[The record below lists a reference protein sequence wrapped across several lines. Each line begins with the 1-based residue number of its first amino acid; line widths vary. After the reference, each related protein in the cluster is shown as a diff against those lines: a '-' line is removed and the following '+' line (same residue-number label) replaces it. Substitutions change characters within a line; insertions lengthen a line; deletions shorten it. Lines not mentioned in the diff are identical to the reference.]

1 MPVYSEAQMIFDT
14 LNLQAVEIFS
24 SKLDNSAGYTVFH
37 IDSSQITQY
46 ETQNLSELI
55 SASTPIFVKSYG
67 QGSLATSSI
76 RGASATHTQVMWNGV
91 NINSPMPGQADFSQV
106 PVFFIDKAKIYYGPG
121 SIFQTSGG
129 LGGSISLETKTNWQN
144 RLQAEVQQQ
153 FASFETTNTS
163 ARLDIGNQKFQSSTR
178 LFYTQSANN
187 YDYYDIAANRE
198 NPPVEQRKN
207 AAFRQTGL
215 LQELAWK
222 TDTKTALWAKIWL
235 QENHREIPPNMLVN
249 APDGNEGSHE
259 QLARGIVGVD
269 HFFDHASLKVQTGLL
284 YSFMN
289 YKNEISQIDDDNVL
303 TSSVTSAI
311 YNFQGFENLVITTG
325 LDYNHH
331 RVESDNYS
339 GTKLRNEVAAFAGA
353 NYAIK
358 NRAFLNL
365 LIRQELI
372 DNKPAP
378 FTPSFGVSFKP
389 VVDWGLLLKANIAR
403 NFKAPSLNDLYWS
416 PGGNPD
422 LQNESGFSYE
432 AGMEYELKISKFK
445 LNSQVTCFYNDIDNW
460 IMWQPDSV
468 FSYWTPSN
476 LKNVVTKGMELSIN
490 ANGELGKV
498 NWKYSLQYAFTSAE
512 NVEAVS
518 ENDQSVGKQLIYVP
532 KNSVNQIVG
541 IGMWGFDV
549 NYTLNYTGE
558 RYTTSDNSRYL
569 PAFTTQDFS
578 MSKSLVIKRNT
589 FKLQFAIN
597 NFTNKQYQVI
607 AWQPM
612 PGRNYSI
619 SVKYV
624 FNKKCYNYE
633 TSTRLYSQ

>member
-1 MPVYSEAQMIFDT
+1 MNFDT

-24 SKLDNSAGYTVFH
+24 SKLDNSAGYKVFQ

-55 SASTPIFVKSYG
+55 SGSTPIFVKSYG

-91 NINSPMPGQADFSQV
+91 NINSPMPGQAGFSQV

-129 LGGSISLETKTNWQN
+129 LGGSISLETKPNWQN
-144 RLQAEVQQQ
+144 SLYGDVQQQ
-153 FASFETTNTS
+153 CASFETTNTS

-178 LFYTQSANN
+178 IFYTQSANN
-187 YDYYDIAANRE
+187 YDYYDIAASRE
-198 NPPVEQRKN
+198 NPPIEQRQN
-207 AAFRQTGL
+207 AAYRQTGL

-222 TDTKTALWAKIWL
+222 TGTKTALWAKFWL
-235 QENHREIPPNMLVN
+235 QDNYREIPPNMLVN

-289 YKNEISQIDDDNVL
+289 YKNEISQIDDDNVV
-303 TSSVTSAI
+303 TSSVTSASYI
-311 YNFQGFENLVITTG
+311 FQGVENLVITTG

-331 RVESDNYS
+331 RVGSDNYS
-339 GTKLRNEVAAFAGA
+339 GIKLRNELAAFTGV
-353 NYAIK
+353 NYSIK
-358 NRAFLNL
+358 DRAFLNL

-389 VVDWGLLLKANIAR
+389 VMDWGLLLKANIAR

-432 AGMEYELKISKFK
+432 AGLEYALDFSKVK
-445 LNSQVTCFYNDIDNW
+445 LDAQVTCFYNDIDNW
-460 IMWQPDSV
+460 ILWQPDSV

-476 LKNVVTKGMELSIN
+476 LKNVVSKGMELSVN
-490 ANGELGKV
+490 ASGKIGKLS
-498 NWKYSLQYAFTSAE
+498 WSYSLQYAYTSAE
-512 NVEAVS
+512 NVEAIS

-532 KNSVNQIVG
+532 ENSVNQLVG
-541 IGMWGFDV
+541 FGIFGFDL
-549 NYTLNYTGE
+549 NYTLNYTGD
-558 RYTTSDNSRYL
+558 RFTTSDNSRYL
-569 PAFTTQDFS
+569 PAFTTQDLS
-578 MSKSLVIKRNT
+578 LGKSLAIKKSVFN
-589 FKLQFAIN
+589 LQFNIN
-597 NFTNKQYQVI
+597 NFTDKQYQVI

-619 SVKYV
+619 SIKYA
-624 FNKKCYNYE
+624 FKK
-633 TSTRLYSQ
+633 